1 MISIRPPAIEGTFTI
16 KNFTF
21 ESGETLLELRVGYV
35 MYGTLN
41 AQCDNLCLVMPG
53 TGNLRHSTL
62 EHVGPGRAYDT
73 DHYCVVCTD
82 AIGGGTSSQPA
93 DGLHERFPKYSIR
106 DIVHAQFALVRDGL
120 GLGLEATSATSQ
132 QTTTN
137 KTSAQTERTLAQPIA
152 LLAGASMGAFQTL
165 EWLIHYPD
173 SVRNAVLLVPGWQA
187 NNTFK
192 LATARMF
199 DFIELDANWQGGA
212 CTLQPKAGQQA
223 AGRHYFAWTVTDDY
237 LERTDYTQVEREAQT
252 AGDWFAHW
260 DAMGIVRRYQASAR
274 HDVTV
279 PFNGDLKQALQRIKA
294 KVLVLPCSQD
304 RLLGV
309 EGAKEIAQGIQHA
322 TYCEVDSNTGHMA
335 WRPVPGSPQTQI
347 VTRHVREFLGLD

>member
-1 MISIRPPAIEGTFTI
+1 MTSTRPPAVEGTFTI
-16 KNFTF
+16 NNFTF
-21 ESGETLLELRVGYV
+21 ESGETMPELRVGYV

-41 AQCDNLCLVMPG
+41 AKRDNLCLVMPG

-106 DIVHAQFALVRDGL
+106 DMVHAQYLLARDGL
-120 GLGLEATSATSQ
+120 GLGATTQ
-132 QTTTN
+132 V
-137 KTSAQTERTLAQPIA
+137 A

-192 LATARMF
+192 IATARMF

-212 CTLQPKAGQQA
+212 YTVQPKSAQLA
-223 AGRHYFAWTVTDDY
+223 AGKHYFAWTVTDDY
-237 LERTDYTQVEREAQT
+237 LETTDYAQVQREAKA

-260 DAMGIVRRYQASAR
+260 DTMGIVRRYQASSQ
-274 HDVTV
+274 HDVTK
-279 PFNGDLKQALQRIKA
+279 PFGGDLKQALQRVTA

-309 EGAKEIAQGIQHA
+309 EGAKELAQGLQQA
-322 TYCEVDSNTGHMA
+322 TYREVDSNWGHLA
-335 WRPVPGSPQTQI
+335 WRPVPGSTQTNA
-347 VTRHVREFLGLD
+347 VTKYVREFLDLA